1 MKWSHLA
8 LITFPNDN
16 LDEFLVDDIRN
27 DNDATKLILD
37 VLTDAE
43 GDNGTEGKLSVLKS
57 IAKLILESVRLCSKL
72 EYHFLMNVIKGPLKS
87 QHELQNLFF
96 FCDCMF

>member
-43 GDNGTEGKLSVLKS
+43 GDNGTEGKLSVLCVES
-57 IAKLILESVRLCSKL
+57 IAKLILQSLQLCSKL

-87 QHELQNLFF
+87 QHELQN
-96 FCDCMF
+96 